1 MSRAGRGCRD
11 KRVVVIQI
19 VRLVPPDHG
28 NSSPFQLIRRGSF
41 NSESRKVRT
50 YSSLN
55 KPD

>member
-1 MSRAGRGCRD
+1 MSRAGRGCRNN
-11 KRVVVIQI
+11 RVVVIQI
-19 VRLVPPDHG
+19 VRFVPTDLGTCWP
-28 NSSPFQLIRRGSF
+28 SQLIRRGSF